1 MTLFKKLKTASRT
14 TKGKLVRTYAKGKSV
29 YVKGK
34 AIQQK
39 VVNSKVYKNAGR
51 ATRNVEY
58 ALKNPAQEIRSPQA
72 RRFRQRSNQFG
83 KIMYGDRMN
92 RRWNEMAR
100 TFKWYNV
107 KIKGNSVGQERAMN
121 KDNAKNTLSKRFKV
135 PKSKVTLRMRK

>member
-39 VVNSKVYKNAGR
+39 VVNSKLYKDAGR

-58 ALKNPAQEIRSPQA
+58 ALKNPAQEINTPQA
-72 RRFRQRSNQFG
+72 RRFRQKSNQLGQVMF
-83 KIMYGDRMN
+83 GDRM
-92 RRWNEMAR
+92 
-100 TFKWYNV
+100 
-107 KIKGNSVGQERAMN
+107 
-121 KDNAKNTLSKRFKV
+121 KR
-135 PKSKVTLRMRK
+135 